1 MDFEGG
7 HTRDLVTLTQRALR
21 GDNVDKGMLCRAAIR
36 VIDNPPRDEIL
47 RDLADHVVQTVFEW
61 ARFGGSR
68 LRLKGVIE
76 GYKMAASAIE
86 IDEKLNKLQN

>member
-1 MDFEGG
+1 MDFEC
-7 HTRDLVTLTQRALR
+7 DYAQELVMLAQRAIQ